1 MESAPTTTESQNTGR
16 VLLTVE
22 AAARQ
27 LSVGRTTMYQLIKA
41 GDIATVRVGQLRRVP
56 AAALDE
62 YIERL
67 TGPGQ
72 AAA

>member
-1 MESAPTTTESQNTGR
+1 MESAPNATQTQITGR

-27 LSVGRTTMYQLIKA
+27 LSIGRTTMYQLIKA
-41 GDIATVRVGQLRRVP
+41 GEIATVRVGQLRRVP

-62 YIERL
+62 YIAQL
-67 TGPGQ
+67 TTEQ